1 MGRLPWVSGNC
12 ERLRLTAFSWTLTI
26 YWTGSYIYVSIHI
39 ACFYWSWSGLVLLQN
54 IDTKLIKFGP
64 NASENELSDAE
75 LTSCLSSFWMVMK
88 FRIWSAREKTVHRHF
103 SHSGL
108 SGCCR
113 YLLCI
118 FIQVLIV
125 LSLFHWCLIMGN
137 GICALSL
144 YCVCV
149 TWYAFHINNL
159 NISEINQ
166 LWSRF
171 MEAGRRNHHWFHL
184 SASIDSFTPLA
195 LIWINFTSSGK
206 KKEKKRCSVWK
217 NSKGRSSGWDGILFF
232 LLSLLW
238 RLAQKLVQVII
249 FYFA

>member
-1 MGRLPWVSGNC
+1 M
-12 ERLRLTAFSWTLTI
+12 
-26 YWTGSYIYVSIHI
+26 
-39 ACFYWSWSGLVLLQN
+39 Q
-54 IDTKLIKFGP
+54 
-64 NASENELSDAE
+64 
-75 LTSCLSSFWMVMK
+75 
-88 FRIWSAREKTVHRHF
+88 RHF
-103 SHSGL
+103 SYSGL

-149 TWYAFHINNL
+149 TWYAFHINYL

-184 SASIDSFTPLA
+184 SASIDSFTLLA
-195 LIWINFTSSGK
+195 LIWINFASSGK
-206 KKEKKRCSVWK
+206 KKKRCPVWK
-217 NSKGRSSGWDGILFF
+217 NSKGRSSGWDGILILCWVCYGGWLNNWFMFSFF
-232 LLSLLW
+232 ILLNLLDYNHNW
-238 RLAQKLVQVII
+238 HLGIVKFTCIQFNYWFFSTSSTSGKKLLNSFVRR
-249 FYFA
+249 